1 MRKTF
6 GTKTVGGDTK
16 ENKRISFCLFNVIRM
31 RFLGGLHQLLF
42 VTFEDVGGSPSVN
55 GVNNLSSMMGLC
67 HHAQPALSG
76 LCSRLVGYRSP
87 TRQFFFP
94 ICTADNGNQR
104 AASSAALHMPSFFTH
119 AHNIAT
125 YSPLCVNCVGVG
137 RLFHIMHV
145 PICPHFPRDCV
156 LAFWAGRKRFESRT
170 KIERKNRRPT
180 STITKK
186 DAQHTRAAA
195 ALWVLLLCRW
205 NGLL

>member
-87 TRQFFFP
+87 TRQFFSPFVLLITGINVQP
-94 ICTADNGNQR
+94 AVLHCICQVFLLTPTTSQLIR
-104 AASSAALHMPSFFTH
+104 LSAW
-119 AHNIAT
+119 I
-125 YSPLCVNCVGVG
+125 V
-137 RLFHIMHV
+137 
-145 PICPHFPRDCV
+145 
-156 LAFWAGRKRFESRT
+156 
-170 KIERKNRRPT
+170 
-180 STITKK
+180 
-186 DAQHTRAAA
+186 
-195 ALWVLLLCRW
+195 WVLDACFTLCMFPFVLIFLVIVFSHFERVA
-205 NGLL
+205 NVLKAAQKSNEKTGGQLRQ